1 MAKVTL
7 KKKIKDEENS
17 SISDVRLYARKV
29 WLAGLGAYSWAG
41 QEGAEYFKELV
52 KAGEQTEKK
61 AKKVID
67 EKVDAANSEIDSAK
81 DELTSVKGRAG
92 VQLDKIESAFDR
104 RVASALNRMGIPS
117 KHDVD
122 TLSAKLDELTALLER
137 VARKQ

>member
-7 KKKIKDEENS
+7 EKKIKDEENS
-17 SISDVRLYARKV
+17 SVSDGRLYARKV

-81 DELTSVKGRAG
+81 D
-92 VQLDKIESAFDR
+92 
-104 RVASALNRMGIPS
+104 
-117 KHDVD
+117 
-122 TLSAKLDELTALLER
+122 
-137 VARKQ
+137 